1 MAQGGLTDG
10 QLTAKPKIIVSLII
24 YGFMMFFL
32 YLGLCLCLFCP
43 RTCNNRKKPQQGQSD
58 STNHKTLLSRS
69 FGKVGIFLVFNKFL
83 CVLYFVHRPQNI
95 IRQSS
100 AYFQLDLFCVLSFG
114 HKPQSLILSSVLCA
128 FVEQSNLCWSLKAEV
143 LCLTFGSIILSS
155 ICFY

>member
-1 MAQGGLTDG
+1 
-10 QLTAKPKIIVSLII
+10 
-24 YGFMMFFL
+24 MFFCIWVFVFV
-32 YLGLCLCLFCP
+32 YFAP
-43 RTCNNRKKPQQGQSD
+43 EHAITKKKKQGQSD

>member
-1 MAQGGLTDG
+1 
-10 QLTAKPKIIVSLII
+10 
-24 YGFMMFFL
+24 MFFL

-43 RTCNNRKKPQQGQSD
+43 RTCNNKKKKQGQSD

-100 AYFQLDLFCVLSFG
+100 AYFQLDFFCVLSFG